1 MEPIR
6 FAEAEVTLS
15 PSDGLAGWEGISP
28 KKDNHKIVSR
38 AEKTEAHLNLP
49 GEKSPGNNLDDKGSE
64 VLTPPASGGEKEEA
78 FLWEPMESRENE
90 APLLTFPLP
99 VTTSEPPAASPKPPS
114 PALATFPSLHNSKVE
129 DCITFFQKEAGSF
142 FTRSLGRSTTYAD
155 MMKRIFREKNLPEE
169 LFYLALIESGFN
181 PKAFSRA
188 KASGIWQF
196 IAKTARRFGLKVDKW
211 VDERRDPEKATYA
224 AAEYLKSLYA
234 LFKDWDLATASYN
247 AGEGKI
253 LKAIKKANSQDFWK
267 VSQQR
272 FLKKETKEYV
282 PMFLAAITIAQ
293 DPQKYGF
300 QNIEY
305 SFPLVYEKVVVPPAT
320 SLAIIAKAAESD
332 LPDIQALN
340 PALKKGKSPPHYSF
354 EIKLPPGKKEV
365 FENNFKGLRKVLVQS
380 KKHRVRKGEN
390 LAKIAQKYQL
400 TLQDICDMNDL
411 SPKSR
416 IKSGTIL
423 LLPPA

>member
-6 FAEAEVTLS
+6 FARAEFSFS
-15 PSDGLAGWEGISP
+15 PSDDLTEREGIPSD
-28 KKDNHKIVSR
+28 KKLHKMVSG
-38 AEKTEAHLNLP
+38 AEKTEAHLDLP
-49 GEKSPGNNLDDKGSE
+49 IDKSPEKILDAKDSE
-64 VLTPPASGGEKEEA
+64 TLILPANIGEKEEA
-78 FLWEPMESRENE
+78 FPGEPVESREDE
-90 APLLTFPLP
+90 APLLTFPLSMATP
-99 VTTSEPPAASPKPPS
+99 EPPAASPKPPS
-114 PALATFPSLHNSKVE
+114 PALTAFPSLLNSRVG
-129 DCITFFQKEAGSF
+129 DFVVFFQKQADSF
-142 FTRSLGRSTTYAD
+142 FVRSLGRSTLYAD
-155 MMKRIFREKNLPEE
+155 MMKKIFREKDLPEE

-181 PKAFSRA
+181 PRAFSRA

-196 IAKTARRFGLKVDKW
+196 IGKTAKRFGLKVDKW

-224 AAEYLKSLYA
+224 AAEYLKSLYV
-234 LFKDWDLATASYN
+234 LFKDWDLAAASYN

-282 PMFLAAITIAQ
+282 PMFLAAVTIAQ

-305 SFPLVYEKVVVPPAT
+305 SPPLVYEKVTVPPTT
-320 SLAIIAKAAESD
+320 SLVKIAKAAKSD
-332 LPDIQALN
+332 LSVIKILN
-340 PALKKGKSPPHYSF
+340 PALKRGKTPPHSSF

-380 KKHRVRKGEN
+380 KKHRVRLGKN
-390 LAKIAQKYQL
+390 LAG
-400 TLQDICDMNDL
+400 
-411 SPKSR
+411 R
-416 IKSGTIL
+416 
-423 LLPPA
+423 